1 MYPVIPES
9 IEWIAVRHAKPDA
22 DETVLTFSPSSD
34 ERVWIGWFAGE
45 DAGWYRALQAPFT
58 PKHPLHIGPK
68 YREDHGPKSREDHE

>member
-34 ERVWIGWFAGE
+34 EPVWIGWFAGE
-45 DAGWYRALQAPFT
+45 DDGWYHADASPVHPET
-58 PKHPLHIGPK
+58 PITHWAKVPRGP
-68 YREDHGPKSREDHE
+68 